1 MEKETIM
8 VNKDGVLVEANVM
21 GTFASKNGNE
31 YLVYSFDDDNVQVS
45 KLIRNGDDIQLDF
58 VPSEDEEEV
67 NEMLENIMED
77 L

>member
-31 YLVYSFDDDNVQVS
+31 YLVYIFDDDIQVS
-45 KLIRNGDDIQLDF
+45 KLIRNGDNIQLDF

-67 NEMLENIMED
+67 DDMLENMMEG

>member
-21 GTFASKNGNE
+21 GTFASKNANE
-31 YLVYSFDDDNVQVS
+31 YLVYSFDDDIQVS
-45 KLIRNGDDIQLDF
+45 KLIRNGDNIQLDF

-67 NEMLENIMED
+67 DDMLENMMEG

>member
-8 VNKDGVLVEANVM
+8 VNRGGVLVEANVM

-31 YLVYSFDDDNVQVS
+31 YLVYSFDDDNIQVS
-45 KLIRNGDDIQLDF
+45 KLIRNGDNIQLDF

-67 NEMLENIMED
+67 NDMLENIMED

>member
-31 YLVYSFDDDNVQVS
+31 YLVYSFDDDIQVS
-45 KLIRNGDDIQLDF
+45 KLIRNGDNIQLDF

-67 NEMLENIMED
+67 DDMLENMMEG

>member
-8 VNKDGVLVEANVM
+8 DNKDCVLVEAYVM
-21 GTFASKNGNE
+21 GTFASKNANE
-31 YLVYSFDDDNVQVS
+31 YLVYSFDDDIQVS
-45 KLIRNGDDIQLDF
+45 KLIRNGDNIQLDF

-67 NEMLENIMED
+67 DDMLENMMEG

>member
-31 YLVYSFDDDNVQVS
+31 YLVYSFDDDNIQVS
-45 KLIRNGDDIQLDF
+45 KLIRNGDNIQLDF

-67 NEMLENIMED
+67 NDMLENIMED

>member
-8 VNKDGVLVEANVM
+8 VNKDDVLVEANVM

-31 YLVYSFDDDNVQVS
+31 YLVYSFDDDIQVS
-45 KLIRNGDDIQLDF
+45 KLIRNGDNIQLDF

-67 NEMLENIMED
+67 DDMLENMMEG

>member
-8 VNKDGVLVEANVM
+8 VNKDGVLIEANVM
-21 GTFASKNGNE
+21 GTFDSKNGNE
-31 YLVYSFDDDNVQVS
+31 YLVYKFDDDNIQVS
-45 KLIRNGDDIQLDF
+45 KLIRNDDSIQLDF

-67 NEMLENIMED
+67 NDMLEDIMEG